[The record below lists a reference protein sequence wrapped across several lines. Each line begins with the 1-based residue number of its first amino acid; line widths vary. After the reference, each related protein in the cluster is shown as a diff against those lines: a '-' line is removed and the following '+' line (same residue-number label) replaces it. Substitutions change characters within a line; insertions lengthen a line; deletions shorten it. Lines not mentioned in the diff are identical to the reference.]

1 LKTLWF
7 HPGSGYC
14 EIIVREG
21 VNMSQGMELDRI
33 LRGAI
38 AAEHAAGLFYGAVA
52 DASVAAHARATF
64 RDLAD
69 EERVHAVALETV
81 GERFRGN
88 LLPGL
93 SLADFRA
100 VETPPGWAGER
111 AITLAR
117 AIDMA
122 LAAEVN
128 AAEVYD
134 ALARAFEGKTSELFA
149 GLARAEQGHAAR
161 LRVLA
166 GRCSDGDLA
175 APVEL
180 DPAIFGAPSD
190 EPTSVFGVPDEVEP
204 PPETWQSGEELISH
218 STMATHL
225 GSMTVSESN
234 PANSGS
240 SIMRRVL
247 GGHHAGV
254 RQMAFSADGRYLV
267 TVDKASEVFVWSAAD
282 GRLVTPLE
290 APTDG
295 VACLTISPDGHTVA
309 IGSPSGGITL
319 WDLRTVDG
327 D

>member
-1 LKTLWF
+1 M
-7 HPGSGYC
+7 S
-14 EIIVREG
+14 EG
-21 VNMSQGMELDRI
+21 LELDRV
-33 LRGAI
+33 LRGAV

-52 DASVAAHARATF
+52 GAEVAPHAQATF

-81 GERFRGN
+81 GERFRGT

-93 SLADFRA
+93 SLADFQV
-100 VETPPGWAGER
+100 VEAPPGWDGER
-111 AITLAR
+111 VITLSR
-117 AIDMA
+117 AIEMA
-122 LAAEVN
+122 LAAEDN

-149 GLARAEQGHAAR
+149 GLARAEQGHSAR

-166 GRCSDGDLA
+166 GRCSVGELE

-180 DPAIFGAPSD
+180 DPAVFGAPPD
-190 EPTSVFGVPDEVEP
+190 EHAPDFGVPGEEDFSP
-204 PPETWQSGEELISH
+204 DTWESGEDLITA

-225 GSMTVSESN
+225 NSMTVSEAR
-234 PANSGS
+234 PAHTGS
-240 SIMRRVL
+240 SVMRRVL
-247 GGHHAGV
+247 GGHRSGV
-254 RQMAFSADGRYLV
+254 REMVFSADGLHLV
-267 TVDKASEVFVWSAAD
+267 TVDEASEVFVWSTAD

-290 APTDG
+290 SPTDG
-295 VACLTISPDGHTVA
+295 VASLTISPDGHTVA

-319 WDLRTVDG
+319 WDLRTVDE